1 MKNILILLIGL
12 TMLNIALTGQ
22 NVALLNA
29 FKSSYAQEEKG
40 DYAQAVNTLKKVY
53 DENSYETNLRLGWL
67 LYSAGQHTE
76 AVTYYQR
83 AIKNKP
89 MSIEAR
95 LGYALPASVLG
106 HWNQILSAY
115 QEILKIDPNHSL
127 TNYRVG
133 SIYYARKDYKTAER
147 YFEKVINMYP
157 FDYDTLLMLGWTK
170 YFLGK
175 SGEAKVIFNKVL
187 LYEPSDKSAAEG
199 LSLIK

>member
-1 MKNILILLIGL
+1 MKKLIVVISFFFLGL
-12 TMLNIALTGQ
+12 
-22 NVALLNA
+22 NVFFAQSANLLNA
-29 FKSSYAQEEKG
+29 FKTSYAQEQSKE
-40 DYAQAVNTLKKVY
+40 YTQAINTLKKVY
-53 DENSYETNLRLGWL
+53 EEGSYETNLRLGWL
-67 LYSAGQHTE
+67 YYNADQHTE
-76 AVTYYQR
+76 SISYYQK
-83 AIKNKP
+83 AIKLKA

-106 HWNQILSAY
+106 HWNQILSVY
-115 QEILKIDPNHSL
+115 KEILNIDPNHSL
-127 TNYRVG
+127 TNYRIG

-147 YFEKVINMYP
+147 HFEKVVNMYP

-187 LYEPSDKSAAEG
+187 LSSPGDASALEG